1 MVPPA
6 RDQSASARVC
16 APTWYS
22 LAPGPVNRSSSSG
35 PLRLRPM
42 RLYVKEGQHG
52 TRRKKH
58 YLEPLVQVDE
68 SGILGSRLHAGCHC
82 PFRIVV
88 VVFDGGGSPEATGL
102 NFLVGMGVGGCG
114 RVELGVS

>member
-1 MVPPA
+1 
-6 RDQSASARVC
+6 
-16 APTWYS
+16 
-22 LAPGPVNRSSSSG
+22 
-35 PLRLRPM
+35 M

-82 PFRIVV
+82 LFWIVL
-88 VVFDGGGSPEATGL
+88 VVFDSGGGPEATGL
-102 NFLVGMGVGGCG
+102 NFLVGMGVGGRE